1 MRLTDIANP
10 LRGEILGPDAVCRG
24 VATDTRR
31 PMPGMLFIALQGA
44 RFDGHDYLTQ
54 AQARGAAAALVSRP
68 VECDLPQLLVADTR
82 LSLGRLAQ
90 WWRNRYFEGPLIGVT
105 GSNGKT
111 TVKEMICSVLGGAPG
126 VLKTAGNFNND
137 IGVPLTLLRLHP
149 RHRFAVIE
157 MGANHAGE
165 IAYCAGLAKPDIA
178 LITNAGPAHL
188 EGFGSVEGVAK
199 AKGELIESLPAT
211 GIALLNADDRFF
223 PYWKEIA
230 ASRQIV
236 TFGQDESAQVRVL
249 SVAPLEF
256 ANGRFQNKFVAEV
269 LGEILEITLPLAGRH
284 NVSNALAAIAVAKAL
299 GVENEQILAGLA
311 NVAPFPG
318 RLCPLAGKRESWLLD
333 DSYNANPASFEA
345 GLEALTAL
353 SGEPWV
359 ILGAFGELGAESQAW
374 HARAGRAAKKRGV
387 TRLFAVGG
395 PCQAA
400 VEAFGEGGRLFS
412 SQAELS
418 ETVKSLLHP
427 QARIL
432 IKGSRSQHLER
443 TVESLKA

>member
-1 MRLTDIANP
+1 MRLTDIAKP
-10 LRGEILGPDAVCRG
+10 LHGEILGPDVAFRG

-31 PMPGMLFIALQGA
+31 PMSGMLFIALRGT
-44 RFDGHDYLTQ
+44 RFDGHDYLAQ
-54 AQARGAAAALVSRP
+54 AQAQGAAAALVGRP
-68 VECDLPQLLVADTR
+68 VECDLPQLLVADTS
-82 LSLGRLAQ
+82 LGLGRLAE
-90 WWRNRYFEGPLIGVT
+90 WWRNRNFAGPLIGVT

-111 TVKEMICSVLGGAPG
+111 TVKEMIYSVLGGAPA

-137 IGVPLTLLRLHP
+137 IGVPLTLLRLRP
-149 RHRFAVIE
+149 QHRFAVIE

-188 EGFGSVEGVAK
+188 EGFGSVDGVAK
-199 AKGELIESLPAT
+199 AKGELIESLPEA

-223 PYWKEIA
+223 SYWKEVA
-230 ASRQIV
+230 ASRRIV
-236 TFGQDESAQVRVL
+236 TFGRHESSQVRLL

-256 ANGRFQNKFVAEV
+256 ANGRFQNKFVADV
-269 LGEILEITLPLAGRH
+269 LGEILEIELPLAGRH
-284 NVSNALAAIAVAKAL
+284 NVSNALAAIAAAKAL
-299 GVENEQILAGLA
+299 GVENQQILAGLA
-311 NVAPFPG
+311 NVSPFPG
-318 RLCPLAGKRESWLLD
+318 RLCPLAGKQGSWLLD

-345 GLEALTAL
+345 GLETLAAL

-387 TRLFAVGG
+387 RRLFAVGG

-418 ETVKSLLHP
+418 EAVESLLHP
-427 QARIL
+427 QVRIL
-432 IKGSRSQHLER
+432 IKGSRSQHLEQ
-443 TVESLKA
+443 TVEALKA